1 MTPSATVDRKRE
13 IERLERELARP
24 MGQAI
29 AEWGLIESGDRIL
42 VGVSGGKD
50 SYTLLHLLRRFQRRA
65 PVSFDFVA
73 VHLDQAHPGFDAGR
87 IRAHLEREGFPH
99 RIIRKDTYSLVIERI
114 ADGDTTCSL
123 CSRYRRGILYNQA
136 EELGCNKVAL
146 GHHRD
151 DALQTFLLNAFFSG
165 RIAAMPAR
173 LETDDGRFT
182 VIRPLIY
189 AAEEEIAQFAALKEF
204 PIEPCR
210 LCTETE
216 RDTVGQLLRRLTERN
231 PKVPSHL
238 LAALQNVVPS
248 HLLDRSLLER
258 TSRHPASTD

>member
-1 MTPSATVDRKRE
+1 MTPPATGGRKQE
-13 IERLERELARP
+13 IERLERQLARP
-24 MGQAI
+24 MGTAI
-29 AEWGLIESGDRIL
+29 AEWDLIESGDRIL

-65 PVSFDFVA
+65 PVPFDFVA

-87 IRAHLEREGFPH
+87 IRAHLEEEGFPH
-99 RIIRKDTYSLVIERI
+99 RVIRKDTYSLVVERI

-136 EELGCNKVAL
+136 AELGCNKVAL

-151 DALQTFLLNAFFSG
+151 DVLQTFLLNAFFSG

-189 AAEEEIAQFAALKEF
+189 AAQEGIAQYAALKEF

-216 RDTVGQLLRRLTERN
+216 RDAVDQLLRGLSERN
-231 PKVPSHL
+231 PKVPAHL
-238 LAALQNVVPS
+238 LAALHNVVPS
-248 HLLDRSLLER
+248 HLLDRSLLAR
-258 TSRHPASTD
+258 TSGLPTSAD